1 MPLSTNDT
9 HCRGKGEKVV
19 NLDFCLFARSWPSP
33 PLPAPGP
40 TLPSPGPTLSITH
53 STKKTGYEFFILCT
67 SLPFSHCLRLPF
79 IVFLSLRLQWEP
91 KHSFVVALQHPE
103 NSVTPLHDVSDGI
116 GVHCDIE
123 TPSKCTGI
131 FHIIGE
137 RIMLSFK
144 STALRFTFSCF
155 KKEHNHTLCCSFYY
169 LQF

>member
-1 MPLSTNDT
+1 MPAPD
-9 HCRGKGEKVV
+9 H
-19 NLDFCLFARSWPSP
+19 
-33 PLPAPGP
+33 PLPAPP
-40 TLPSPGPTLSITH
+40 RPSPLHNPLNQ
-53 STKKTGYEFFILCT
+53 KKLGT
-67 SLPFSHCLRLPF
+67 SSLYFVPVSPFPLVSRLPV
-79 IVFLSLRLQWEP
+79 IVLYRFDCNFLEP
-91 KHSFVVALQHPE
+91 NNSFVVALQHPE